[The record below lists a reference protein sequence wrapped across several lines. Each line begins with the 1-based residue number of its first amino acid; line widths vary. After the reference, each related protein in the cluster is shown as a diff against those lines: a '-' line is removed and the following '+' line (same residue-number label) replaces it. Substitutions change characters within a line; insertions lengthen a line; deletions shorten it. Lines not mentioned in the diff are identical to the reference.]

1 MAVKEVISA
10 LQVLTS
16 DVPLHCEAWP
26 DSSTFEALITE
37 YFVGSDDDCEES
49 ETSNSDN
56 NGISVVSVHSNHMQA
71 FK

>member
-1 MAVKEVISA
+1 MAVKEVVSA

-16 DVPLHCEAWP
+16 HVPLRCEAWP
-26 DSSTFEALITE
+26 DSRAFEVLITE
-37 YFVGSDDDCEES
+37 YFAGSDDDCEES
-49 ETSNSDN
+49 ETSDSDN

>member
-1 MAVKEVISA
+1 MAVKEVVSA

-16 DVPLHCEAWP
+16 NTPLRRMSWP
-26 DSSTFEALITE
+26 DSGTFEALITE
-37 YFVGSDDDCEES
+37 YFATSDDDCEES
-49 ETSNSDN
+49 KTSDSD

>member
-1 MAVKEVISA
+1 MAVKEVVSA

-16 DVPLHCEAWP
+16 DVPLRYKAWP
-26 DSSTFEALITE
+26 DSGAFEALITE
-37 YFVGSDDDCEES
+37 YFAGSDDDCEES
-49 ETSNSDN
+49 ETSDSDN